1 MMLYT
6 IGFTKSTA
14 EHFFERLREA
24 GVQVV
29 IDVRLRNTSQL
40 AGFARM
46 PDIRYFLEKLVGA
59 EYIHDPYLAPT
70 DEILTA
76 YKKKQ
81 IDWAEYEERFAD
93 LMIERNADEY
103 LAQNHADA
111 KVKKYCLLCS
121 EDTPEYCHRRLIAER
136 MSRLMNL
143 NIVHL

>member
-1 MMLYT
+1 MTLYT

-14 EHFFERLREA
+14 EHFFKRLQEA
-24 GVQVV
+24 GVQAV

-46 PDIRYFLEKLVGA
+46 PDFQYFLEKLVGA
-59 EYIHDPYLAPT
+59 EYIHDSYLAPT

-81 IDWAEYEERFAD
+81 IGWAEYEERFD
-93 LMIERNADEY
+93 GLMAERNADAY
-103 LAQNHADA
+103 LSANYSDAAQ
-111 KVKKYCLLCS
+111 KTYCLLCS

-136 MSRLMNL
+136 MSSLMNF

>member
-1 MMLYT
+1 MTLYT

-14 EHFFERLREA
+14 EHFFKRLREA
-24 GVQVV
+24 GVEVV
-29 IDVRLRNTSQL
+29 LDVRLKNNSQL
-40 AGFARM
+40 AGFART
-46 PDIRYFLEKLVGA
+46 PDIGYFLGGLIDA

-81 IDWAEYEERFAD
+81 INWTEYEERFTD
-93 LMIERNADEY
+93 LLIERNADAY
-103 LAQNHADA
+103 LAENYADA

-121 EDTPEYCHRRLIAER
+121 EDTPERCHRRLIAER

-143 NIVHL
+143 EIVHL